1 MIRLQEPSL
10 KCSTNANQPIRL
22 ELTLVWNKPKMNANE
37 NTHHYIKAHIKN
49 NKTKPNSVTSEDI
62 WSPRD
67 THNSQSLHKLL

>member
-1 MIRLQEPSL
+1 
-10 KCSTNANQPIRL
+10 
-22 ELTLVWNKPKMNANE
+22 MNANE